1 MSVKCV
7 NVLNNTN
14 RKTLMQWDVIRQKT
28 NEAGLAK
35 KKKKIT
41 HYSLCEIELF
51 GNCHFAYE

>member
-35 KKKKIT
+35 KKKDNIT
-41 HYSLCEIELF
+41 AF
-51 GNCHFAYE
+51 VK